1 LFPDHP
7 YGTQTTIGTGEHLKN
22 PSMVKIHEY
31 FLKYYVPNNMAVIMC
46 GDLDYDRTI
55 ALLDQYFGKWIPVP
69 VEPFQVP
76 QERPL
81 TAPVQVEVF
90 GPMAGWVDVA
100 WRLGGTSTDDEVMAT
115 LVGRM
120 LSNGQAGIMDLDLIQ
135 AQKVLDAM
143 AYGYAMHDHGI
154 LQMKGRPRQGQS
166 LEEVRDLLLQQVEK
180 LARGEFDEWLI

>member
-1 LFPDHP
+1 
-7 YGTQTTIGTGEHLKN
+7 
-22 PSMVKIHEY
+22 
-31 FLKYYVPNNMAVIMC
+31 
-46 GDLDYDRTI
+46 
-55 ALLDQYFGKWIPVP
+55 
-69 VEPFQVP
+69 
-76 QERPL
+76 
-81 TAPVQVEVF
+81 
-90 GPMAGWVDVA
+90 WVDVA

-180 LARGEFDEWLI
+180 LARGEFDEWLIEAVVNDLRQSRIRSWSDQNAARAAAFTDAFITHKAWAEVLD